1 MTLPW
6 EGEELIMQIAVVEIP
21 TDQIG
26 DQVGDSSEAP
36 LSVSAEPVHGRA
48 STSGLWVRATS
59 AAAKPTERVEPGGR
73 PHHRAARA
81 SGVFPAIGDMGE
93 FPSANDVWRWVPPP
107 GLESPEGCL
116 RLVVFQRGATWP
128 PFLARDLSGGVTT
141 CIVPE
146 VLGDGLSGLVQR
158 VAKRASQV
166 ELPVTQLIWISGESR
181 RTAPL
186 RFVRQLAEAVDAVS
200 TVLVVNAQTMGA
212 ARRRH
217 GRRRR
222 PSGEGSGESELSG
235 WTEDAAAS
243 A

>member
-1 MTLPW
+1 
-6 EGEELIMQIAVVEIP
+6 MQIAVVEIP
-21 TDQIG
+21 TDQVAGQMEAPCAIRG
-26 DQVGDSSEAP
+26 ARGDSGER
-36 LSVSAEPVHGRA
+36 GG
-48 STSGLWVRATS
+48 SGESPELRS
-59 AAAKPTERVEPGGR
+59 AAVRSDGGWSNNSRETRSDVR
-73 PHHRAARA
+73 PPLRKARA
-81 SGVFPAIGDMGE
+81 SGVFPAVNAVEE
-93 FPSANDVWRWVPPP
+93 FPSANDVWRWVPPS

-186 RFVRQLAEAVDAVS
+186 RFIRQLAESVDAQS
-200 TVLVVNAQTMGA
+200 TVLVVQAQAMGA
-212 ARRRH
+212 PRRRH
-217 GRRRR
+217 GRRRG
-222 PSGEGSGESELSG
+222 PPGDAAPESEIDC
-235 WTEDAAAS
+235 WAEDAAAS